1 LLLYPVNLGYS
12 QLVKV
17 LLPGRLA
24 LFLDHVAT
32 IVEHT
37 NTKSYNGGDK
47 DEHHQFMVKHGSYA
61 PATAEKSGD
70 DNEQVSCETD
80 KSKEECEICKYVS
93 HDSDI

>member
-1 LLLYPVNLGYS
+1 M
-12 QLVKV
+12 V
-17 LLPGRLA
+17 LPPDRLA
-24 LFLDHVAT
+24 RFLNYIAA

-37 NTKSYNGGDK
+37 NAKSYNGGDK

-80 KSKEECEICKYVS
+80 KSKKECEICEYVS
-93 HDSDI
+93 HDSNILIFKF